1 MPIEGSDSV
10 DKIFF
15 TYRIPAEGML
25 LLKNYEVT
33 GNTQDRFLTGPEIVK
48 GAKDASALIT
58 LLSDKIDSQIIAA
71 LPKLKVIANYAVGF
85 NNIDIQAAR
94 DRNITVTNTPGVLT
108 DATADLAMAL
118 LLATSRRIVEGDKFV
133 REHRFEGWKPNL
145 LTGPSLKGKN
155 LGIIGLG
162 RIGKALAHRAR
173 AFGLNVVYHNRKPLL
188 KSEEEEL
195 GVKQLSLQEL
205 LRNSDFLSIH
215 VPLTSE
221 THHLLNEKKLSLLK
235 PEAIVINT
243 SRGAV
248 IDEKALIK
256 ALREKKIAGAGLDV
270 YEEEPAVPREL
281 IELPNVVL
289 LPHLGSATNE
299 ARREMAIMVGRNV
312 AAVLEGKEPPNR
324 VV

>member
-145 LTGPSLKGKN
+145 LTGPSLMGKN